1 MFNFTEVLMEIHLVK
16 KIMVLMK
23 IHMKLNHSSE

>member
-1 MFNFTEVLMEIHLVK
+1 MEIHLVK